1 MFDYRR
7 THTCGELTEAQ
18 SGKEVTLS
26 GWVNRRRDHG
36 NLIFIDLRDRF
47 GITQL
52 VFDPT
57 KDQNLH
63 EKASKLRSEWVLS
76 IKGIVSPRAT
86 SMINSRLHTGMIEI
100 LAKEMEILSSAKTPP
115 FSICDE
121 EINVNEELRLKYR
134 YLDIRRGHIAK
145 NLALRHKAMLVT
157 RNYLDKNG
165 FMEITTPI
173 LAKSTPEGA
182 RDYLVPSRIY
192 PGNFFALPQ
201 SPQIFKQLFMVS
213 GMDRYFQIAQCFRD
227 EDLRADRQPEFT
239 QIDLEMSFGKP
250 EDLMH
255 LLEGLVKSLF
265 KECVGIDVSSPFL
278 KMSHKECVERY
289 GSDRPDLRFA
299 MPLFRLDDIA
309 QRSSFAVFKQVLSEG
324 GIIKAL
330 CVKGG
335 AEISRKEI
343 DGYTDFVTPLGVG
356 GLAWLKKQPEG
367 LTSNIAKF
375 FSDEL
380 LKELEK
386 RADAETGDLIF
397 IVAGPEDRA
406 NVALDHLRRRIAKD
420 RNLIKPDDL
429 KFLWVTEFPLFR
441 WDADER
447 KIDSEHNPF
456 TSPHFDDLELLDKE
470 PLKVRSLAYDLV
482 LNGYEIGGGAQR
494 IHNGEL
500 QEKIFKILS
509 LTPEEIHGK
518 FGFFVEALKY
528 GTPPHLGLA
537 FGLDR
542 IVMLL
547 AKTDNIRDVIAFPKT
562 QKASDLMMQCPS
574 QVTEKQ
580 LKELNIQTKPVEI
593 TW

>member
-86 SMINSRLHTGMIEI
+86 GMINSRLHTGMIEI

-239 QIDLEMSFGKP
+239 QIDLEMS
-250 EDLMH
+250 
-255 LLEGLVKSLF
+255 
-265 KECVGIDVSSPFL
+265 
-278 KMSHKECVERY
+278 
-289 GSDRPDLRFA
+289 
-299 MPLFRLDDIA
+299 
-309 QRSSFAVFKQVLSEG
+309 SE
-324 GIIKAL
+324 
-330 CVKGG
+330 
-335 AEISRKEI
+335 S
-343 DGYTDFVTPLGVG
+343 
-356 GLAWLKKQPEG
+356 Q
-367 LTSNIAKF
+367 
-375 FSDEL
+375 
-380 LKELEK
+380 
-386 RADAETGDLIF
+386 
-397 IVAGPEDRA
+397 
-406 NVALDHLRRRIAKD
+406 
-420 RNLIKPDDL
+420 
-429 KFLWVTEFPLFR
+429 
-441 WDADER
+441 
-447 KIDSEHNPF
+447 KI
-456 TSPHFDDLELLDKE
+456 
-470 PLKVRSLAYDLV
+470 
-482 LNGYEIGGGAQR
+482 
-494 IHNGEL
+494 
-500 QEKIFKILS
+500 
-509 LTPEEIHGK
+509 
-518 FGFFVEALKY
+518 
-528 GTPPHLGLA
+528 
-537 FGLDR
+537 
-542 IVMLL
+542 
-547 AKTDNIRDVIAFPKT
+547 
-562 QKASDLMMQCPS
+562 
-574 QVTEKQ
+574 
-580 LKELNIQTKPVEI
+580 
-593 TW
+593 